1 MILGA
6 KNNCH
11 KYGLQIPSYCG
22 KLNAHCR
29 SANKMNLLMIL
40 LAVFAA
46 VALMVILGERFAKPI
61 DEQQQ
66 AKYGKIIPILVF
78 VSLFLLIIKNL

>member
-1 MILGA
+1 
-6 KNNCH
+6 
-11 KYGLQIPSYCG
+11 
-22 KLNAHCR
+22 
-29 SANKMNLLMIL
+29 MNLLMIL